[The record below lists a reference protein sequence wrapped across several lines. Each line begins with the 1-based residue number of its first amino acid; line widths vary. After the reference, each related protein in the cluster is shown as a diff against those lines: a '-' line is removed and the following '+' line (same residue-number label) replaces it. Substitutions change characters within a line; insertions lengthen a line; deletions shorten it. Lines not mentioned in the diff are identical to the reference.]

1 MTPIAPAAAKTSAP
15 LEIARAVL
23 VRTRARGWAGA
34 DPYDGLEGPIG
45 ALVRPLGP
53 LPRFALSQSVLRSP
67 LARVAAM
74 PRATVNPKALALFLG
89 TVARLDAADSE
100 DAGVGTEL
108 LDAIAARATA
118 QIDALGWGY
127 PFGWQ
132 SRHFWA
138 PPHLPNA
145 VVTSTVAW
153 HLFEYADR
161 ARDDRARQMAL
172 SGARFLASCLTRS
185 DASGGE
191 AIAYTA
197 KDRTQVIN
205 VSALAARAL
214 ARAASADTSPRL
226 RDIATRL
233 TSFVLAMQR
242 EDGSWAY
249 STEPRGQWEDSFH
262 TGYILE
268 SLLTIQSYGVDVPH
282 ATLRAGFEAYGR
294 FFGPS
299 GEARLLP
306 RPDSVLDAH
315 AAAQG
320 ILTYATL
327 AGWVEGPRSL
337 KDTAAAQALAIARWA
352 IDELWLSDRGHFA
365 YRVRRGRKDEREF
378 TRWVTAWM
386 CLAMAVAAGLAA
398 HGSAGRPL
406 IPTPDSEVA

>member
-1 MTPIAPAAAKTSAP
+1 MRSA
-15 LEIARAVL
+15 LDIAR
-23 VRTRARGWAGA
+23 RTLARTHERGWMGA

-67 LARVAAM
+67 IARLAAM
-74 PRATVNPKALALFLG
+74 PRATVNPKALGLFLG
-89 TVARLDAADSE
+89 AVARLHAADSNPDE
-100 DAGVGTEL
+100 STTGPEL
-108 LDAIAARATA
+108 LDAIAARATTLS
-118 QIDALGWGY
+118 DGLGWGY

-161 ARDDRARQMAL
+161 VGANEARSMAVA
-172 SGARFLASCLTRS
+172 GARFLSSGLARTPT
-185 DASGGE
+185 AGGE
-191 AIAYTA
+191 AIAYTPE
-197 KDRTQVIN
+197 DQTQVIN
-205 VSALAARAL
+205 VSALAARVL
-214 ARAASADTSPRL
+214 ARAAVVEADASF
-226 RDIATRL
+226 RDIATAL
-233 TSFVLAMQR
+233 IEFVLAHQR
-242 EDGSWAY
+242 EDGSWPY
-249 STEPRGQWEDSFH
+249 STESRGQWEDSFH
-262 TGYILE
+262 TGYVLE
-268 SLLTIQSYGVDVPH
+268 SLIHVQSYGVDVPH
-282 ATLRAGFEAYGR
+282 AALRAGFEAYAR

-320 ILTYATL
+320 ILTYAAL
-327 AGWVEGPRSL
+327 AAWTEGPRSL
-337 KDTAAAQALAIARWA
+337 RDSAAPRALAIARWA
-352 IDELWLSDRGHFA
+352 MDELWLSDRGHFA

-386 CLAMAVAAGLAA
+386 CLAMAVAAELMA
-398 HGSAGRPL
+398 HGSARRPL
-406 IPTPDSEVA
+406 VPTPDSEVA